1 MRTCAREHIT
11 TIDQAREVLR
21 HETNRYNY
29 RHVHSTTGEIPM
41 VRFRKLINEGKSLF
55 REFMIPPPYQST
67 KDIFCLR
74 TERTVNAYRKI
85 SLSNLELK
93 VPEVPIREK
102 VQLRIVPDK
111 ESRLSEIRFWYNSKL
126 VSVQKVKNEDLS
138 LVHF

>member
-1 MRTCAREHIT
+1 
-11 TIDQAREVLR
+11 
-21 HETNRYNY
+21 
-29 RHVHSTTGEIPM
+29 M
-41 VRFRKLINEGKSLF
+41 VRFRRMISEGKSLF
-55 REFMIPPPYQST
+55 REFMVPSPYQST

-85 SLSNLELK
+85 SFSNLELK

-111 ESRLSEIRFWYNSKL
+111 ESGLAEIRFWYNNEL
-126 VSVQKVKNEDLS
+126 VGVQKIKNEDLN